1 MNKNLNFRID
11 IEALRG
17 FSVLLV
23 IFYHFDLNILRGKFL
38 NNGHIGVDLF
48 FVISG
53 YIITKIILENK
64 NNSFSLINFY
74 SRRIKRIIPLL
85 AIVTIISLISIF
97 FIFDYFLIKKNIKSA
112 YAIITATSNLYFW
125 LSSTIYQ
132 FAEKNNLIFLHF
144 WSLSLEMQFYIF
156 FPLLFFFFKKNLKI
170 IKFILIIIFFISYY
184 FVLRNYEI
192 HNLFNF
198 YNSLSRAFE
207 LISGSIFFIF
217 SENIKHFFKKKFFF
231 FLYLSGFTLIVS
243 YMYFY
248 QNEGFHPN
256 PQSLIFILGI
266 GLMLI
271 FNEDQKLY
279 LIKNYFSKIGK
290 ISYSLYLWHFPL
302 IVIGVNFFVE
312 FNDLKKIF
320 LIMVCFLISMISYN
334 LVEEKFRKE
343 STSKSLYLYL
353 FLIFFIFITSYIVHQ
368 KKNSFSNFNF
378 DNFYLLDESN
388 NLLKNKNKYSIRET
402 KNIFSSKNDSLN
414 FSPQF
419 NPKSKNKKILIVG
432 DSHSKDLFN
441 IFETNSELF
450 SNLDFARHGINLVDF
465 NNNRKELLINSS
477 NFKYADYIFFSQ
489 RYEIND
495 IPYIDEL
502 IEFSKIHNKKLILSL
517 KKPEFEAN
525 NYKNQSILDLYYLKN
540 KKISKNDFDLFFY
553 KKLNKK
559 NYEKI
564 NSLIRENYDNKIHLF
579 NIFEIVCEDKTKKCQ
594 SVDDQNRKIFYDY
607 GHFTLDGSKYLGKI
621 LYKKNIHK
629 KIFEN

>member
-1 MNKNLNFRID
+1 
-11 IEALRG
+11 
-17 FSVLLV
+17 
-23 IFYHFDLNILRGKFL
+23 
-38 NNGHIGVDLF
+38 
-48 FVISG
+48 
-53 YIITKIILENK
+53 
-64 NNSFSLINFY
+64 
-74 SRRIKRIIPLL
+74 
-85 AIVTIISLISIF
+85 
-97 FIFDYFLIKKNIKSA
+97 
-112 YAIITATSNLYFW
+112 
-125 LSSTIYQ
+125 
-132 FAEKNNLIFLHF
+132 
-144 WSLSLEMQFYIF
+144 
-156 FPLLFFFFKKNLKI
+156 
-170 IKFILIIIFFISYY
+170 
-184 FVLRNYEI
+184 
-192 HNLFNF
+192 
-198 YNSLSRAFE
+198 
-207 LISGSIFFIF
+207 
-217 SENIKHFFKKKFFF
+217 
-231 FLYLSGFTLIVS
+231 
-243 YMYFY
+243 
-248 QNEGFHPN
+248 
-256 PQSLIFILGI
+256 
-266 GLMLI
+266 
-271 FNEDQKLY
+271 
-279 LIKNYFSKIGK
+279 
-290 ISYSLYLWHFPL
+290 
-302 IVIGVNFFVE
+302 
-312 FNDLKKIF
+312 
-320 LIMVCFLISMISYN
+320 MISYN